1 MKAQIFAA
9 VCIALFSGAAVAETP
24 TPTPTPTLSPTCKAF
39 AQMVDANLK
48 GISFTKAS
56 SYARSAPQATQLAAE
71 LQNDIAFL
79 KINLDLMAA
88 NKCPMPTRPVSDMM
102 YALPASECALAQM
115 RSDPDKDA
123 KCDRSKWQ
131 PMGLSAP

>member
-1 MKAQIFAA
+1 MRTQIFVA
-9 VCIALFSGAAVAETP
+9 VCIALLGSPAAAQTTTP
-24 TPTPTPTLSPTCKAF
+24 SPACKAF

-48 GISFTKAS
+48 GISYTKAS

-88 NKCPMPTRPVSDMM
+88 NKCPMPTRPVSDIM
-102 YALPASECALAQM
+102 YAVSASECALAQM
-115 RSDPDKDA
+115 KSDPDKDA

-131 PMGLSAP
+131 PIGFSAP